1 MPGMHAGHS
10 FFVAGVTTGTV
21 PLVTF
26 SVRTMSHA
34 DISGHKTAGDVTAF
48 AKYNH
53 LVIALPTS
61 ELAQSNDEAFV
72 HGSFHAQMG
81 TVPVVTL
88 LSRIYQVFNSI

>member
-1 MPGMHAGHS
+1 MRQKRKGKRDNGDSPACHVS
-10 FFVAGVTTGTV
+10 
-21 PLVTF
+21 
-26 SVRTMSHA
+26 TMSHA

-61 ELAQSNDEAFV
+61 ELVQSNDEAFV

-81 TVPVVTL
+81 TVPFVTPFAV
-88 LSRIYQVFNSI
+88 SG